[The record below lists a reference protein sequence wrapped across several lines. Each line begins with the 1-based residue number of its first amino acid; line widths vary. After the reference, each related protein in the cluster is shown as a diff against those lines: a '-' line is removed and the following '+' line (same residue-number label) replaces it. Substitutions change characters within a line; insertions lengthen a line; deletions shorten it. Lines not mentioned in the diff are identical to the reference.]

1 MPSGRSGT
9 EQGDA
14 RSTGPT
20 THLYMRKDLP
30 KQNYISMGQGINIK
44 KKQKKTKKSKT
55 EDLQTARHRYLSAMR
70 KLWL

>member
-1 MPSGRSGT
+1 MPSGRSAT
-9 EQGDA
+9 DQGDA
-14 RSTGPT
+14 QSTGPT

-44 KKQKKTKKSKT
+44 KHNKKSKT
-55 EDLQTARHRYLSAMR
+55 EDLQTVRHRYLSAIR

>member
-9 EQGDA
+9 DQGDA
-14 RSTGPT
+14 HSTGPT

-44 KKQKKTKKSKT
+44 KKEKK
-55 EDLQTARHRYLSAMR
+55 EA
-70 KLWL
+70 KLKICRLLGTGICLL

>member
-1 MPSGRSGT
+1 MPSGMSGT
-9 EQGDA
+9 DQGDA

-44 KKQKKTKKSKT
+44 KKQKKNKEK
-55 EDLQTARHRYLSAMR
+55 QN
-70 KLWL
+70 

>member
-1 MPSGRSGT
+1 MPSGRSET
-9 EQGDA
+9 DQGDVH
-14 RSTGPT
+14 STGPT

-44 KKQKKTKKSKT
+44 KKKKSKT
-55 EDLQTARHRYLSAMR
+55 EDLQTARHRYLSAIR

>member
-9 EQGDA
+9 DQGDA
-14 RSTGPT
+14 HSTGPT

-44 KKQKKTKKSKT
+44 KKRKKRSKT
-55 EDLQTARHRYLSAMR
+55 EDLQTARHRYLSALR